1 MNELLTK
8 ISSYN
13 ILNNLFPGAIF
24 CFVCSNITNYNLI
37 PQDIISA
44 LFFYYFIGMIISRI
58 GSLVVEKILRKIK
71 IINFACYN
79 DFIKA
84 SKKDTFLKIM
94 SETNNI
100 YRTIISLVLSLS
112 AIKLYAYIEKI
123 FCVYSIIKYIIC
135 AVLLVIIFLFAYR
148 KQTNMI
154 KERVN
159 LQISDNE

>member
-1 MNELLTK
+1 
-8 ISSYN
+8 
-13 ILNNLFPGAIF
+13 
-24 CFVCSNITNYNLI
+24 LI